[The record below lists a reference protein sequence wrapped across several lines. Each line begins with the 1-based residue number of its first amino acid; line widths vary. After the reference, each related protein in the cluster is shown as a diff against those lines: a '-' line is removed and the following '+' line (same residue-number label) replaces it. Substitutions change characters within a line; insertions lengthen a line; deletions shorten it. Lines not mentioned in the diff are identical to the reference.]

1 MSESTTPPQTPRNPS
16 IDPVYAAN
24 PHAEVFKFDPTQ
36 SERTFL
42 SYDRSPDALMDS
54 SGGELTENKII
65 IPPFS
70 DFPIS
75 IINFHAELM
84 ADVYEG
90 NENASEIPARIIHIT
105 RQSRIELTQINNMSG
120 EYYSIIR
127 DATVVTNDTGGDMP
141 GVPGGNIDIILYAD
155 DRNDLP
161 FGAPAAPAARLRF

>member
-1 MSESTTPPQTPRNPS
+1 MSESTTPPQTPRNS
-16 IDPVYAAN
+16 YNDPVYAAN
-24 PHAEVFKFDPTQ
+24 RNAEVFKIDPTQ
-36 SERTFL
+36 SGRTFL

-54 SGGELTENKII
+54 SGGILTPANKLV

-70 DFPIS
+70 GFPIS

-84 ADVYEG
+84 ADRYAD

-141 GVPGGNIDIILYAD
+141 GGNIDIILYAD
-155 DRNDLP
+155 DPNDLP
-161 FGAPAAPAARLRF
+161 FAGAPAAPAARLRF